1 MHSRSSLLAHD
12 ALADDDSLIEM
23 ADQAKNPAIESLA
36 NAPFARVLGIQIES
50 AENGASVV
58 RIPRNPSLLNDG
70 GPSVP
75 IHGGAIASLVD
86 IAACAAVWSLPETR
100 QSATISMS
108 VNFTAPGIGTDLIAH
123 ANVTRQG
130 RRLAHLTVDVRDD
143 RGDLIADALVTYK
156 IA

>member
-1 MHSRSSLLAHD
+1 LPPRD

-23 ADQAKNPAIESLA
+23 GDQAKTPAIESLA

-58 RIPRNPSLLNDG
+58 RIPCNPSLLNDG

-100 QSATISMS
+100 QSATISMT
-108 VNFTAPGIGTDLIAH
+108 VNFTAPAIGTDLIAR
-123 ANVTRQG
+123 AKVTRNG
-130 RRLAHLTVDVRDD
+130 RRLAHLTVNVRDD
-143 RGDLIADALVTYK
+143 RGDLIADAIVTYK

>member
-1 MHSRSSLLAHD
+1 
-12 ALADDDSLIEM
+12 M
-23 ADQAKNPAIESLA
+23 ADRARIAAIESLA
-36 NAPFARVLGIQIES
+36 RAPFAVVLGVEIES
-50 AENGASVV
+50 AESGTSTV
-58 RIPRNPSLLNDG
+58 RLPRNPSLLNDG

-75 IHGGAIASLVD
+75 IHGGAIASLID

-108 VNFTAPGIGTDLIAH
+108 INFTAPGLGTDLVAR
-123 ANVTRQG
+123 ARVTRKG

-143 RGDLIADALVTYK
+143 RGHLIADAIVTYK